1 MTQISSNRIESS
13 IRKVNEVAFNA
24 AVSLF
29 LTVAFIP
36 ILIWWIIDEGGITKV
51 DGHVVVMS
59 MFLIVIGFVIIAMRL
74 DDLRRVCFLAALEIE
89 DEVCMNEAF
98 FLAEEDPSYSWE
110 THQKWL
116 RKAKRLRRIAK
127 WLE

>member
-59 MFLIVIGFVIIAMRL
+59 MFLIVIGFVIIAMQL
-74 DDLRRVCFLAALEIE
+74 DDLRRVCLNAALEIE

-98 FLAEEDPSYSWE
+98 FLAEEDLSYYWE

-127 WLE
+127 WFE

>member
-1 MTQISSNRIESS
+1 MAQISSNRIESS

-74 DDLRRVCFLAALEIE
+74 DDLRRLCFLAALDIE

-98 FLAEEDPSYSWE
+98 FLAEEDPSDYE
-110 THQKWL
+110 EDLQKWL